1 MQDWLIPIRWIHV
14 AAASAW
20 FGEVVVINFVLIPV
34 LAKYDAETLKRFLT
48 TVFPRIFTLASVL
61 SLTAVISGAALVY
74 LITDGDL
81 ALLTEGRWGL
91 SILIGGSIGLALTL
105 FHFLLENRLA
115 RGIGLGRRDIS
126 DEAITDVHAKLKT
139 IPRLGLGVI
148 TATYVLMMFAVRG
161 V

>member
-1 MQDWLIPIRWIHV
+1 MGYAGRQLTNGFHFLSEHQLP
-14 AAASAW
+14 
-20 FGEVVVINFVLIPV
+20 LQL
-34 LAKYDAETLKRFLT
+34 LA
-48 TVFPRIFTLASVL
+48 
-61 SLTAVISGAALVY
+61 
-74 LITDGDL
+74 
-81 ALLTEGRWGL
+81 
-91 SILIGGSIGLALTL
+91 L

-126 DEAITDVHAKLKT
+126 DEAITDVHAKLKI